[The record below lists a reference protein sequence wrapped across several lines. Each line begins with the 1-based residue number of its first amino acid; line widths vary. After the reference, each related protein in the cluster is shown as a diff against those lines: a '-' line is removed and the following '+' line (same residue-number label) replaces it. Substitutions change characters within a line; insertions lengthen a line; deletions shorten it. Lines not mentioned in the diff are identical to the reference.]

1 MFYKAGD
8 VAVLSDM
15 RSDFSYIYYGGF
27 ARTLGLAGS
36 VSAEQVDSIWEENI
50 LRLIHPDDLHEKYLQ
65 ELRFLHWISRLPEKN
80 RKDYYLSSRL
90 RMRDASGNYQPA
102 LHRMFYVPA
111 P

>member
-1 MFYKAGD
+1 MRADNCLKHPAF
-8 VAVLSDM
+8 SD
-15 RSDFSYIYYGGF
+15 
-27 ARTLGLAGS
+27 GLT
-36 VSAEQVDSIWEENI
+36 ENI